1 MTLYRLHYDMLQPT
15 VSKLQCRGPV
25 NRVEGE
31 KRWTT
36 TNSQSSCARAV
47 LRETKNWMEG
57 SLEHTQNKTISA
69 PAATC

>member
-1 MTLYRLHYDMLQPT
+1 MTLYRLHYEDFMLQPT
-15 VSKLQCRGPV
+15 V